1 MTRVFIW
8 KNNSPQEW
16 EEISF
21 SAFSKARRN
30 GCFTGR
36 FFVETVKMFRDEDDR
51 IIMECSRKDFE
62 KYQQEDRHSRYLQE
76 HEKSRSIFPASHV
89 GDRDGTEEGYQDTDL
104 FVDESVDTAEQAI
117 CNLLMAD
124 LHRALQQLSQKE
136 RSFIREHSLKGNGLL
151 CSLRNTVVLLCPF
164 HNSFNFSLLLPIQIC
179 RHFDVSCLRLLF
191 EKQFVQ
197 PPFPVC
203 TDASRRHNSCPSD
216 KGEPWDERIWSE

>member
-1 MTRVFIW
+1 MEFGRLRNKNFVAFHQISHKLIACGNTDVEFNLVLIVHHGQNCRLNLFCIKHSQANAKLPIIGCYKTTHMTRVFIW

-117 CNLLMAD
+117 QNLLLED
-124 LHRALQQLSQKE
+124 LHQALLKLSPAE
-136 RSFIREHSLKGNGLL
+136 RDFILSYYEMKIPNA
-151 CSLRNTVVLLCPF
+151 T
-164 HNSFNFSLLLPIQIC
+164 
-179 RHFDVSCLRLLF
+179 CLAQR
-191 EKQFVQ
+191 
-197 PPFPVC
+197 
-203 TDASRRHNSCPSD
+203 
-216 KGEPWDERIWSE
+216 

>member
-117 CNLLMAD
+117 QNLLLED
-124 LHRALQQLSQKE
+124 LHQALLKLSPAERDFILSYSSKTPDPVEDTEPKTADTAVTESDESDAAKILELLKNPETAALLKQLAKA
-136 RSFIREHSLKGNGLL
+136 L
-151 CSLRNTVVLLCPF
+151 
-164 HNSFNFSLLLPIQIC
+164 
-179 RHFDVSCLRLLF
+179 
-191 EKQFVQ
+191 
-197 PPFPVC
+197 
-203 TDASRRHNSCPSD
+203 
-216 KGEPWDERIWSE
+216 

>member
-89 GDRDGTEEGYQDTDL
+89 GDRDGTEEGYQDKMRWHISLFDL
-104 FVDESVDTAEQAI
+104 CCQRNDQKNIGIKITVIVLDNNGRSDAALLGTAVRIQIHHVDIPALVHPVCGHRRILFLFFASCCQFGFLLSIRI
-117 CNLLMAD
+117 CNSGLLAQPT
-124 LHRALQQLSQKE
+124 LLSQTAKM
-136 RSFIREHSLKGNGLL
+136 L
-151 CSLRNTVVLLCPF
+151 
-164 HNSFNFSLLLPIQIC
+164 
-179 RHFDVSCLRLLF
+179 
-191 EKQFVQ
+191 
-197 PPFPVC
+197 
-203 TDASRRHNSCPSD
+203 
-216 KGEPWDERIWSE
+216 

>member
-21 SAFSKARRN
+21 SAFSKASRN

-36 FFVETVKMFRDEDDR
+36 FFVETVKMFREDDR

-117 CNLLMAD
+117 QNLLLED
-124 LHRALQQLSQKE
+124 LHQALLKLSPAE
-136 RSFIREHSLKGNGLL
+136 RDLYCPIMRLKK
-151 CSLRNTVVLLCPF
+151 
-164 HNSFNFSLLLPIQIC
+164 IE
-179 RHFDVSCLRLLF
+179 
-191 EKQFVQ
+191 EKIKKLVAIF
-197 PPFPVC
+197 
-203 TDASRRHNSCPSD
+203 
-216 KGEPWDERIWSE
+216 

>member
-76 HEKSRSIFPASHV
+76 HEKSRSIDEFSV
-89 GDRDGTEEGYQDTDL
+89 YQKYIRL
-104 FVDESVDTAEQAI
+104 EYIGWHPV
-117 CNLLMAD
+117 MA
-124 LHRALQQLSQKE
+124 
-136 RSFIREHSLKGNGLL
+136 
-151 CSLRNTVVLLCPF
+151 
-164 HNSFNFSLLLPIQIC
+164 
-179 RHFDVSCLRLLF
+179 
-191 EKQFVQ
+191 
-197 PPFPVC
+197 
-203 TDASRRHNSCPSD
+203 
-216 KGEPWDERIWSE
+216 